1 MTNEVSSLVTEVF
14 LAPPKAFPFFIIFHW
29 SIFIFH
35 FRTTVIIQK

>member
-14 LAPPKAFPFFIIFHW
+14 LAPPKAFPFVIFHW